1 MKSFF
6 LNVTEACNYIY
17 NLQLYERNC
26 KHKYVKTTCIIRL
39 YLYIVIRNGKTFR
52 FHGYDL

>member
-17 NLQLYERNC
+17 NLQLYERNF
-26 KHKYVKTTCIIRL
+26 KHKYVKTTGIIRL

-52 FHGYDL
+52 FLWL